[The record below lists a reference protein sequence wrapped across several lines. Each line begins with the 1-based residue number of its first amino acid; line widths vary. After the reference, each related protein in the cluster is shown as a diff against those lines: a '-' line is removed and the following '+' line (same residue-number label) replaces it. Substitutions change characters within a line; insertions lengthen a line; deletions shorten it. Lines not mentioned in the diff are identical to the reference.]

1 MSKLVILDRDGVIN
15 LIGPN
20 KEDRITKP
28 SEWEAI
34 PNSLEAIVQL
44 KQAGFTVCVATNQS
58 MIAKGIVSINML
70 DAIHSKMQLLLKS
83 MGAVID
89 DIFVCPHQDLDNCS
103 CRKPKPGLLLE
114 ASKKYNINNTKK
126 PLIPFVGDSDIDLL
140 AAIEGGFLP
149 VLVKTGKGLQTLEK
163 IKALNIKNLL
173 VFEDLI
179 AFVASWI

>member
-20 KEDRITKP
+20 KEDRITNP
-28 SEWEAI
+28 SEWEAV
-34 PNSLEAIVQL
+34 PNSLEAIVKL
-44 KQAGFTVCVATNQS
+44 KQAGFTVCIATNQS
-58 MIAKGIVSINML
+58 MISKGIVSINML
-70 DAIHSKMQLLLKS
+70 EAIHSKMQLLLKS
-83 MGAVID
+83 MGAIID
-89 DIFVCPHQDLDNCS
+89 DIFVCPHQDLDNCN

-114 ASKKYNINNTKK
+114 ASKKYNINTKK
-126 PLIPFVGDSDIDLL
+126 QLIPFVGDSDIDLL

-173 VFEDLI
+173 VFEDLS
-179 AFVASWI
+179 AFVTSWI